1 MFKFNLEFIVEDI
14 KSIVLTAFLLE
25 DLYKI
30 SYQGDFG
37 TTIILWIEVFASKY
51 RNHIKMRYSNK
62 QSQTNLDDDETLL
75 LLTEIL
81 EDVEEFFLS
90 VFFADIF

>member
-14 KSIVLTAFLLE
+14 KSIVLTAFFLE

-30 SYQGDFG
+30 SYQGNFD
-37 TTIILWIEVFASKY
+37 TTIFWVEVFASKY

-90 VFFADIF
+90 DFFADIF

>member
-14 KSIVLTAFLLE
+14 KSIVLTAFFLE

-30 SYQGDFG
+30 SYQGYFD
-37 TTIILWIEVFASKY
+37 TTIILWVEVFASKY
-51 RNHIKMRYSNK
+51 HNRIKMRSITK

-90 VFFADIF
+90 DFFADIF